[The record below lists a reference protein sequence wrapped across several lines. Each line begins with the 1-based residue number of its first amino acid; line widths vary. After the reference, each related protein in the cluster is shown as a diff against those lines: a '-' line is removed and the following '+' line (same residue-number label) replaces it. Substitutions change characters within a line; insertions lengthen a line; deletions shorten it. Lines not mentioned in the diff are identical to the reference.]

1 MSFFAA
7 RPHLSST
14 LTSDDLVPTGF
25 EALSDALDGAGVVT
39 EVVAEIGRRAARDG
53 EPIDELL
60 AGLASTYQ
68 SVGGVLAEPPFE
80 VVRALTGAWADAS
93 LRYLHAVSC
102 EDPLTGLASLA
113 HVRTRILEIYRE
125 SGRTGTPTPPHYA
138 LLVVELKWPG
148 QESLPFD
155 RLLRLIDIAEI
166 IRTVYDGEETVGQ
179 LSGNRAVAIVRR
191 DERIGDSIAGLL
203 GLLQEW
209 QDRTT
214 IGTRLWIEGLP
225 ASSDAVE
232 VLLDEL
238 AR

>member
-1 MSFFAA
+1 MSPFAA
-7 RPHLSST
+7 RPWRVST
-14 LTSDDLVPTGF
+14 LSPDDRVPAGF
-25 EALSDALDGAGVVT
+25 EALSDALDGAGLVS
-39 EVVAEIGRRAARDG
+39 EVVAEIGRRGARDG
-53 EPIDELL
+53 EPIDDLL
-60 AGLASTYQ
+60 ARLASTYEAA
-68 SVGGVLAEPPFE
+68 GGILAEPPFE

-125 SGRTGTPTPPHYA
+125 AARTGIPAPPNFA
-138 LLVVELKWPG
+138 LLVVELKWSG
-148 QESLPFD
+148 DEASPFD
-155 RLLRLIDIAEI
+155 RLLRLVDIAEI

-179 LSGNRAVAIVRR
+179 LSGNRAVALVRR
-191 DERIGDSIAGLL
+191 DARIGDSISGLL

-209 QDRTT
+209 QEQTT

-225 ASSDAVE
+225 ASTDSVE